1 MVALVLTEVDRTGAV
16 PQHAGRHSDG
26 TGRRP
31 GGVRHFSSSHVK
43 AAEVTPPV
51 GFNMSVI
58 QGLADSKAGTVSKAA
73 LPFFLVMVLFSALI
87 VAFPSIVM
95 WLTRLGR

>member
-1 MVALVLTEVDRTGAV
+1 
-16 PQHAGRHSDG
+16 
-26 TGRRP
+26 
-31 GGVRHFSSSHVK
+31 
-43 AAEVTPPV
+43 
-51 GFNMSVI
+51 MSVI